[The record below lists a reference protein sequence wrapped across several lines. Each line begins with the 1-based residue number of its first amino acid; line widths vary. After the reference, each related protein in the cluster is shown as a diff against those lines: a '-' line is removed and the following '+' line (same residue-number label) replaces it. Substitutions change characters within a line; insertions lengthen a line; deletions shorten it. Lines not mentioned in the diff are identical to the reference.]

1 MTQQLGE
8 AERELPPT
16 DDTDKA
22 FLREAIQL
30 AIESVDDGG
39 APFGAVVVHNGEVIA
54 RAGNRAKLDC
64 APTAH
69 AQVAAILPSSFRVR
83 FIR

>member
-1 MTQQLGE
+1 MSY
-8 AERELPPT
+8 PPT

-39 APFGAVVVHNGEVIA
+39 APFGAVVVHNREVIA
-54 RAGNRAKLDC
+54 RAGNRLR
-64 APTAH
+64 PHRPRPGSGNTAE
-69 AQVAAILPSSFRVR
+69 QL
-83 FIR
+83 